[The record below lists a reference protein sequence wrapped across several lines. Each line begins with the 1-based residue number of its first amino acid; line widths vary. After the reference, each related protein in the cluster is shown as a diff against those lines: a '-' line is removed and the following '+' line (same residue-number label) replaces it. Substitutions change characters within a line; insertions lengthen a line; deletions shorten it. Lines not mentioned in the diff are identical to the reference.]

1 MSDYDADINS
11 RIPIVMC
18 GIKFGTCAS
27 IRREG
32 STVICVNSD
41 LPGHAGNEIQF
52 DLSTGTV
59 RSIYWVGDVPQAVIE
74 LGKLEFTAAS
84 PMITPAAPAPAPASA
99 A

>member
-1 MSDYDADINS
+1 MSDYEIDPDA

-59 RSIYWVGDVPQAVIE
+59 RSIYWVGNVPQAVIE
-74 LGKLEFTAAS
+74 LGKLEFISSS
-84 PMITPAAPAPAPASA
+84 PMITPAAPAPAPAA
-99 A
+99 

>member
-1 MSDYDADINS
+1 MSDYEADLTA

-18 GIKFGTCAS
+18 GVKFGTCAS

-52 DLSTGTV
+52 DLSTGAV
-59 RSIYWVGDVPQAVIE
+59 RSIYWVGDIPQAVIE
-74 LGKLEFTAAS
+74 LGKLEFVSAS
-84 PMITPAAPAPAPASA
+84 RVITPAAPAA
-99 A
+99 AA

>member
-1 MSDYDADINS
+1 MSDYEIDPDA

-59 RSIYWVGDVPQAVIE
+59 RSIYWVGNVPQAVIE
-74 LGKLEFTAAS
+74 LGKLEFISSS
-84 PMITPAAPAPAPASA
+84 PMITPSAPAPAPAA
-99 A
+99 